1 MKRADAEM
9 VIKAAGGQLLSS
21 KMSFKR
27 VSQSAIVL
35 SSKELAGAFPSEC
48 DIVTVCSLSAL

>member
-1 MKRADAEM
+1 M

-35 SSKELAGAFPSEC
+35 SSKELAEAFPAEC